1 MEFIDIVPQQ
11 GKEGS
16 DYDYKDLKFHQL
28 AYSDYGLTSLTAEAI
43 SDFRKT
49 IEDDKDTAL
58 EYLVRKMGFDP
69 KDDDE
74 TQRAYDIYEDK
85 DMITSKKQKT
95 DEYICV
101 MHKSLSSDEVQQ
113 CFDDISKKQKAE
125 DATESAKETQI
136 NFTEEFKDVF

>member
-1 MEFIDIVPQQ
+1 M
-11 GKEGS
+11 
-16 DYDYKDLKFHQL
+16 
-28 AYSDYGLTSLTAEAI
+28 TSVTAEAI

-49 IEDDKDTAL
+49 IEGDKDTAL

-74 TQRAYDIYEDK
+74 TQRAYAIYEDK

-101 MHKSLSSDEVQQ
+101 MHKSLSSSEVQ
-113 CFDDISKKQKAE
+113 
-125 DATESAKETQI
+125 
-136 NFTEEFKDVF
+136 